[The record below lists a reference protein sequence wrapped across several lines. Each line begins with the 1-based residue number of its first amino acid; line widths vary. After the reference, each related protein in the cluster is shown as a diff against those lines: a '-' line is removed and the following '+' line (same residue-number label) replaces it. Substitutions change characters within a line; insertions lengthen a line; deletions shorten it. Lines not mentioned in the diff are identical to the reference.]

1 MNPRQSGCSV
11 CSNLSPSTASN
22 TQLSHPLPSGRRGL
36 LLQGD
41 MSQSSKKP
49 RGQKH
54 GCCGESTGRGGLR
67 GVEREPALPASGCQ
81 GLTVRAT
88 ATART
93 PRRRELCRRHGAAVS
108 AFVCRGKNKR
118 PINLSILHCFATQKL
133 LLSTRAK
140 SCFLSHHFLS
150 GVLTLSCPP

>member
-67 GVEREPALPASGCQ
+67 GAEWEPALPASGCQ

-93 PRRRELCRRHGAAVS
+93 PRRPGALPDVTGRRCR
-108 AFVCRGKNKR
+108 
-118 PINLSILHCFATQKL
+118 
-133 LLSTRAK
+133 
-140 SCFLSHHFLS
+140 
-150 GVLTLSCPP
+150 LSCAVEKINAPSTCRSCTVSQHRNYCFQLEPKVVS